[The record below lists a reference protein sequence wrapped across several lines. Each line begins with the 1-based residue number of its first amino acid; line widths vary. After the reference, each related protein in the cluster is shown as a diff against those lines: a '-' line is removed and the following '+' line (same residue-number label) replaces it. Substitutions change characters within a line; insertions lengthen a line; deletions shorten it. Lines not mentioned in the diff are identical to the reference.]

1 MATLEKLTR
10 LSEPSIQ
17 GAQAVRKIV
26 KDAEDLLKQSKR
38 DHVCICETHPKLAFL
53 ISDSHT
59 QLKLCASLESNLR
72 QHLADLESTTQLK
85 EQQADDLRQ
94 EMATIIELLKD
105 REVVENEFRSPHMP
119 DSESGEVKKHTL
131 YDHIDQEAVDALQV
145 RVNDCLNE
153 LRIIGDANHEQCAQ
167 ALRKIDGI
175 IIPAAEDIS
184 VTWEGVEA
192 IGKLVDE
199 SQSAAEE
206 IAQDVQSIDHHCDQL
221 RDTIRDME
229 LEGGVLSMD
238 DYNVLLRDTNEVSG
252 IVADLDE
259 TLAGVRRRADEIN
272 VRFLQYSAFYDES
285 TRRFAAVAQIAEIG
299 QQYVQD
305 VASEQMQY
313 AALASAV
320 DTALED
326 MWGLVSWYRQF
337 HSAYDGLIA
346 EVHRRRQ
353 AQRELLGAIEDMRAR
368 LDAVHVEELRVRAA
382 FVDREGPFLPSD
394 LCPFIQDP
402 PPRYT
407 IEEAGDAGRFASVQ
421 SHETRYSKHIVDS
434 HAFNPPSPT

>member
-17 GAQAVRKIV
+17 GAQAVRKIA
-26 KDAEDLLKQSKR
+26 KDAEDLLKQSKD
-38 DHVCICETHPKLAFL
+38 DHRSICETHPKLAFL
-53 ISDSHT
+53 IADSHT
-59 QLKLCASLESNLR
+59 QLKL
-72 QHLADLESTTQLK
+72 K
-85 EQQADDLRQ
+85 EEQAEDLRQ

-105 REVVENEFRSPHMP
+105 REVVEKEFRSPHLP

-145 RVNDCLNE
+145 RVKECLDE
-153 LRIIGDANHEQCAQ
+153 LRIISRANSEQCAQ
-167 ALRKIDGI
+167 TLRKIDGI
-175 IIPAAEDIS
+175 AIPAAEDIS

-192 IGKLVDE
+192 IGRLVDE
-199 SQSAAEE
+199 SQGAVDE
-206 IAQDVQSIDHHCDQL
+206 IAQDVRSIDHHCDQL
-221 RDTIRDME
+221 RDTIRDLE

-252 IVADLDE
+252 IVADLGE

-272 VRFLQYSAFYDES
+272 VRFLQYTAFFDES
-285 TRRFAAVAQIAEIG
+285 KRRFVAVGQIAEIS
-299 QQYVQD
+299 QQYVQSVSGEQAQY
-305 VASEQMQY
+305 VA
-313 AALASAV
+313 LVNAV

-326 MWGLVSWYRQF
+326 MWGLVTWYRQF

-353 AQRELLGAIEDMRAR
+353 AQRELLGTIEDMRAQ
-368 LDAVHVEELRVRAA
+368 LDAVHVEELRMRAA

-402 PPRYT
+402 PPRFT
-407 IEEAGDAGRFASVQ
+407 VEEAGDAGRFASVQ
-421 SHETRYSKHIVDS
+421 SHETRYSKHMGVDS
-434 HAFNPPSPT
+434 HAFNQTPLA